1 MTHNYSKSI
10 HKKLRELA
18 GLAHERELS
27 SALETLDSHFTQWR
41 RQEIDCFELN
51 DRIHSFHQKTFH
63 ELWKTYSSMEDDF
76 LVGRAVKLG
85 FFVQRKY
92 SGKSGRGHPFGQS
105 CIRIGQGS

>member
-1 MTHNYSKSI
+1 MMHNYPKPI
-10 HKKLRELA
+10 RKKLQELV

-51 DRIHSFHQKTFH
+51 DRIHSFHQNTSG

-76 LVGRAVKLG
+76 LVCRAVKLG
-85 FFVQRKY
+85 FLSREEVPEKVAEAI
-92 SGKSGRGHPFGQS
+92 PVLE
-105 CIRIGQGS
+105 